1 MKKNMDITAFIMGIA
16 HPQRLLWLKQNI
28 ENLDSQHF
36 PFVKK
41 IVAIDQ
47 FNNHFVPVE
56 FVDFLKNNGWEVQLH
71 SYRSR
76 KLSTDDVLN
85 SIESEFLFYN
95 EDDVLST
102 LPNIGDLEKVFNT
115 VINDR
120 KCGMISMTL
129 GGTIFNPNVIDNGHG
144 LIGDLKYIN
153 DNMILECDNY
163 DFFRRMEE
171 YRNDVFFEF
180 PGMFIR
186 TEIFKKSHEYAKEC
200 HGWVETALTNGYF
213 YNKFDEKYYK
223 SSVCKKNSLNILID
237 DCTKVNSHC
246 RLLTNL
252 DPHQGSSPF
261 GGNHVY

>member
-1 MKKNMDITAFIMGIA
+1 MDITAFIMGIA
-16 HPQRLLWLKQNI
+16 HPQRLSWLKQNI
-28 ENLDSQHF
+28 ENLDSQNF

-56 FVDFLKNNGWEVQLH
+56 FVNFLKKNGWDVQLH

-85 SIESEFLFYN
+85 NIDSDFLFYN

-102 LPNIGDLEKVFNT
+102 LPNIEDLEKVFNT
-115 VINDR
+115 NIDGR
-120 KCGMISMTL
+120 ECGMISMTL
-129 GGTIFNPNVIDNGHG
+129 GGTIFNPENNNN
-144 LIGDLKYIN
+144 IGDLNYIN
-153 DNMILECDNY
+153 DNIILECENY

-186 TEIFKKSHEYAKEC
+186 TEIFKKSHEHAKQC
-200 HGWVETALTNGYF
+200 HGWVESALTAGYF
-213 YNKFDEKYYK
+213 FNKFDEKYYK
-223 SSVCKKNSLNILID
+223 SSVCKKNTLNILND
-237 DCTKVNSHC
+237 DYRKINSHC

-261 GGNHVY
+261 GGDHIY